1 MHNIYV
7 VSIVFF
13 WGLVAG
19 APELW
24 CLVGLVGTFLTAAF
38 FLGRWS
44 GSGGTNK
51 RQGGGE

>member
-7 VSIVFF
+7 VCLVFF

-19 APELW
+19 APEAWAAL
-24 CLVGLVGTFLTAAF
+24 LFLGAVISTAF
-38 FLGRWS
+38 FAGRW
-44 GSGGTNK
+44 GRKRNK